1 VTSQFLSHYVTFNE
15 YQESHHNASTKS
27 PIVTK
32 TALGHLHLKSK
43 SGDISN
49 HHHKRIESE
58 KLNHS
63 RD

>member
-1 VTSQFLSHYVTFNE
+1 VTFNE

-27 PIVTK
+27 PIITK
-32 TALGHLHLKSK
+32 TALGQLHLKSK
-43 SGDISN
+43 SGDITN

-58 KLNHS
+58 KLNQS